1 MIKGSHCSLLPFFM
15 LRTLKVYGHGCITHV
30 IDERQ
35 IFLSAPVFL
44 LQVNSRAQESLP
56 QLSPL
61 PADGRQDHRWGREGG
76 LSARA
81 ALAWVLGSHYDLA
94 QAVRMSTLASGPW
107 KTLAPKLTHFYHHL
121 GVLVI
126 TIPEQDQLQ
135 ISHSYIPSPKPNH

>member
-15 LRTLKVYGHGCITHV
+15 LRTLKVYRHGCITHV
-30 IDERQ
+30 IDGRQ
-35 IFLSAPVFL
+35 IFLSTPVFL

-61 PADGRQDHRWGREGG
+61 PADGRLDHRWGRGGG

-94 QAVRMSTLASGPW
+94 QAVRMSTLASGLW
-107 KTLAPKLTHFYHHL
+107 WTLAPKLTRFYHHS

-126 TIPEQDQLQ
+126 TIPEQDKLQ